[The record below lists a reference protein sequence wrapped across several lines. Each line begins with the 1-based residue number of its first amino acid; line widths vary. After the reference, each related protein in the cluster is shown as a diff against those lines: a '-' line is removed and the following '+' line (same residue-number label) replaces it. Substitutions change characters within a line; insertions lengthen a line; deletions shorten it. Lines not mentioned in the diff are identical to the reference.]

1 MVTLWRHEG
10 LAPLEVWDV
19 LVEGRTLF
27 ARRHEAAFF
36 EHLAAVACALRRG
49 DAVRE
54 GGVRLPPRPWSSV
67 AIVGGC
73 VDEARARAAFDAI
86 GAPIDLL
93 SEDPFFAA
101 SAAARWLG
109 RGGLAIDVGQTAL
122 KAIGPSGRVHQARR
136 PATKAAA
143 DGRARFVGDIAAAL
157 AGALG
162 DAKPSGVLFALP
174 CEVEARG
181 DALWLGAS
189 SYPTE
194 GEGAQMLDACLE
206 KAGIAGVPAWVV
218 NDAILAAWAT
228 GEASGRGRGRLVFTV
243 GFGVG
248 AACVEPA

>member
-27 ARRHEAAFF
+27 ARRDEAAFF
-36 EHLAAVACALRRG
+36 EHLAAVAFALRRG
-49 DAVRE
+49 DAVRD
-54 GGVRLPPRPWSSV
+54 GGARLPPRPWRSV
-67 AIVGGC
+67 ALVGGR
-73 VDEARARAAFDAI
+73 VDEARARAAFDAF

-93 SEDPFFAA
+93 SADPFFAA

-136 PATKAAA
+136 PVA
-143 DGRARFVGDIAAAL
+143 DAEARARFVDDIAAAL
-157 AGALG
+157 SGALG
-162 DAKPSGVLFALP
+162 DAMPSGVLFALP

-194 GEGAQMLDACLE
+194 REGAQILEACLE
-206 KAGIAGVPAWVV
+206 EAGVAGAPAWVV
-218 NDAILAAWAT
+218 NDAVLAAWAT
-228 GEASGRGRGRLVFTV
+228 VEASGRGPGRLVFTV